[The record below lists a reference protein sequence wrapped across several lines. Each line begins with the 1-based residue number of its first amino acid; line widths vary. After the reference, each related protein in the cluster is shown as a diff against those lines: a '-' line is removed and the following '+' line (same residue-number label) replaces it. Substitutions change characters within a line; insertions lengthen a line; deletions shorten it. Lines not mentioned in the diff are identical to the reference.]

1 MKFIRIC
8 VLHALLQRYNLAGF
22 LINIVFSSLFLGTQ
36 IPQVSVIWK
45 QAGPQLMYGMLIA
58 WGQWIVALVVTGAL
72 LVSWSPINLTCVLI
86 TQFRTWSWGKY
97 WNESLHKNFFTDV
110 ASTLPWKFLVPSICF
125 HIILSTFL
133 VNEILLYLNAFFS
146 EIWMFR
152 HPCVITGVESNPHL
166 SLDSSK
172 FMSLTF
178 SIVNC

>member
-72 LVSWSPINLTCVLI
+72 LVSWSPINLTYVLI
-86 TQFRTWSWGKY
+86 TQFRIWSWGKY
-97 WNESLHKNFFTDV
+97 RNESLHK
-110 ASTLPWKFLVPSICF
+110 KFL
-125 HIILSTFL
+125 
-133 VNEILLYLNAFFS
+133 Y
-146 EIWMFR
+146 
-152 HPCVITGVESNPHL
+152 
-166 SLDSSK
+166 
-172 FMSLTF
+172 
-178 SIVNC
+178 